1 MGLELKWAIGLAEM
15 LKYYHSGYSNNN
27 CDNMG
32 KYLKSLL
39 IIFVLA
45 FAAFSS
51 VLGTKVLSEERIT
64 KDPTH
69 QYSPAIYGDIV
80 VWHDY
85 RNTNSDIYGYNLK
98 TKQEFQITT
107 NTNYQYHPAIYGDI
121 VVWDDYRNTNADIY
135 GYNLKTGQEFQIT
148 TNTAGQYVPAIYCD
162 RVVWY
167 DDRNNNYDIYIAYLD
182 VVCETAKKSLPM
194 DWIMKKFGLGNRE

>member
-64 KDPTH
+64 TDTAS
-69 QYSPAIYGDIV
+69 QYNPAIYGDIV
-80 VWHDY
+80 VWADY
-85 RNTNSDIYGYNLK
+85 RKGPTNIYG
-98 TKQEFQITT
+98 
-107 NTNYQYHPAIYGDI
+107 
-121 VVWDDYRNTNADIY
+121 
-135 GYNLKTGQEFQIT
+135 
-148 TNTAGQYVPAIYCD
+148 
-162 RVVWY
+162 
-167 DDRNNNYDIYIAYLD
+167 
-182 VVCETAKKSLPM
+182 
-194 DWIMKKFGLGNRE
+194 